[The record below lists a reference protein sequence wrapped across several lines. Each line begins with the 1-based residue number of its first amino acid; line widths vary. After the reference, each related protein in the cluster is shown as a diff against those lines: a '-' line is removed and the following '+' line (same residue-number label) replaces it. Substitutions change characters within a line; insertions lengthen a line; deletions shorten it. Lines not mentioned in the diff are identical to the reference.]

1 VLGRRRRHH
10 GGRQPRRRRGGRS
23 HGWGLNISLPEEQHT
38 NPYVTPELSF
48 EFRYFFMRKLWF
60 AHMARAIAVFP
71 GGFGTLDEMSEIL
84 TLAQTHKL
92 DRRITV
98 LLYGE
103 SYWKEI
109 INFDALIRYGMI
121 NRDDL
126 DLFRFADDP
135 QTALALLTEGMVPLS
150 CKRPRSRAR
159 APPRTKPPGSIKG
172 VAIDRDPMYRGSPSG
187 YRLQARGANVA
198 GNHTA

>member
-1 VLGRRRRHH
+1 
-10 GGRQPRRRRGGRS
+10 
-23 HGWGLNISLPEEQHT
+23 
-38 NPYVTPELSF
+38 
-48 EFRYFFMRKLWF
+48 MRKLWF
-60 AHMARAIAVFP
+60 AHMARAIVVFP

-121 NRDDL
+121 GKDDL

-135 QTALALLTEGMVPLS
+135 QTALTLLTEGVASELQTPAFA
-150 CKRPRSRAR
+150 RSRTSHKTWLYQR
-159 APPRTKPPGSIKG
+159 
-172 VAIDRDPMYRGSPSG
+172 SG
-187 YRLQARGANVA
+187 D
-198 GNHTA
+198 